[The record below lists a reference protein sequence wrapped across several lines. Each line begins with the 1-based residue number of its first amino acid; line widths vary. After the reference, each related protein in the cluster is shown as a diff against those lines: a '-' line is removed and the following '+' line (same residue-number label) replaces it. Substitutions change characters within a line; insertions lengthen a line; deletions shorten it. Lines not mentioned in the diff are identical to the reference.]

1 MPDDDIDEAAE
12 PQAGSPGDAPGEDGT
27 PPLLEPAGL
36 DEDEVPG
43 AVAGEGGATLE
54 GGVVEEKRPKG
65 EGKGKGGKG
74 KGGKGK
80 SAKPKSA
87 KPKAEGEWG
96 ESPPFRG
103 LITPIEAPPP
113 ARRLPGGNAAAIV
126 LAVVA
131 VGAVIAL
138 VVTLLQL
145 GNESSQVS
153 SENALE
159 AARTSAMSA
168 AKTYSIELASYDYRQ
183 LTEDFGLVLSHS
195 TPSFRKTFSQ
205 SSDALEP
212 TLAKYHATAAA
223 KVVAEGLV
231 SSSTTQAVVLV
242 FLDQTVTNSTQ
253 KAPTTDR
260 SQIEITLVGTPGSW
274 LINQV
279 TLL

>member
-1 MPDDDIDEAAE
+1 MPDDDIDDA
-12 PQAGSPGDAPGEDGT
+12 PQPLAGSSGYHLRHGSLAFRDRSPSR
-27 PPLLEPAGL
+27 
-36 DEDEVPG
+36 V
-43 AVAGEGGATLE
+43 
-54 GGVVEEKRPKG
+54 R
-65 EGKGKGGKG
+65 
-74 KGGKGK
+74 K
-80 SAKPKSA
+80 SKS
-87 KPKAEGEWG
+87 KVEWG

-103 LITPIEAPPP
+103 SDTPLEGPPVSGAP
-113 ARRLPGGNAAAIV
+113 ARRLPGGNATALV

-145 GNESSQVS
+145 GSESSQVS

-159 AARTSAMSA
+159 AARTSALSA
-168 AKTYSIELASYDYRQ
+168 AKTYSIELASYDYRH
-183 LTEDFGLVLSHS
+183 LAEDFGLVLSHS

-260 SQIEITLVGTPGSW
+260 SQIEITLVDTGGTW